1 MAMARLKSSGS
12 GYSAELDEAE
22 RASRD
27 EIMALQTRR
36 LAWSLKHAH
45 DNVAHYKKAF
55 DTAGVHPSDF
65 KQLSDLAKFPFT
77 VKTDLRANYPFN
89 RFAVPR
95 EKLVRVHASSG
106 TTGKPI
112 VVGYTRADIDTWSDV
127 MARSIRAAGGRTGMI
142 MHNAYGYGLF
152 TGGLGA
158 HYGAERL
165 GCPVGP
171 GSGGPTGREG
181 ARR

>member
-36 LAWSLKHAH
+36 LAWSLKHAY

-55 DTAGVHPSDF
+55 DTAGVHRSEF
-65 KQLSDLAKFPFT
+65 KQLSDFAKFPFT
-77 VKTDLRANYPFN
+77 VKTDLRDNYPFN
-89 RFAVPR
+89 MFAVPR
-95 EKLVRVHASSG
+95 EQLVRVHASSG

-112 VVGYTRADIDTWSDV
+112 GVGYPKADIDTWSNV
-127 MARSIRAAGGRTGMI
+127 MARSIRAAGGRHGMI
-142 MHNAYGYGLF
+142 MHN
-152 TGGLGA
+152 
-158 HYGAERL
+158 
-165 GCPVGP
+165 
-171 GSGGPTGREG
+171 
-181 ARR
+181 